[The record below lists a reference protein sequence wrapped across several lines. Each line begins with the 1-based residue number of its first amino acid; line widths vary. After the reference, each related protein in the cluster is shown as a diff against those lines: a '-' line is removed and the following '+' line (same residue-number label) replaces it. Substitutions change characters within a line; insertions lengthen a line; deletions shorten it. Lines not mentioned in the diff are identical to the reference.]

1 MAPAGLPG
9 ATFIKKLAAKLSQK
23 AMKLSKIDLSSVI
36 AAGHKNGQLN
46 LLIDRGEDI
55 ELIEIPA
62 PLAAYNGLQQVADL
76 ANSESEPIA
85 ENQEP
90 QAIPMLPVN
99 STMAAAIG
107 YDPDQQIL
115 QVEFAT
121 GKVYQ
126 YTDVEEQTWE
136 SLCEAD
142 SIGRFYNHQIKGNYN
157 CRRIDHSH

>member
-9 ATFIKKLAAKLSQK
+9 ATFIKNLATNLSQK

-46 LLIDRGEDI
+46 LLIDRGKDI

-62 PLAAYNGLQQVADL
+62 PFAAYDGLQQVADL
-76 ANSESEPIA
+76 ANNENEPKT

-90 QAIPMLPVN
+90 EAIAMQPVN

-107 YDPDQQIL
+107 YDPNQQIL

-126 YTDVEEQTWE
+126 YTDVEEETWDN
-136 SLCEAD
+136 LCQAD
-142 SIGRFYNHQIKGNYN
+142 SIGSFYNHQIKGNYN
-157 CRRIDHSH
+157 CRRLNQSH